1 MGKNILT
8 IEDPVEYQL
17 ELINQIQVRD
27 TIGLSF
33 ARILR
38 SVLRQDPDVIMVG
51 EIRDRETAEIAI
63 QAALTGHLVL
73 STLHTNDSA
82 GAITR
87 LLDMGVEPYLV
98 SSAVSGVLAQRLVRT
113 ICPACKT
120 LYYASAP
127 LKAQLGVPAEQNLQ
141 LARGRGCEECY
152 DSGFRGRVGIYE
164 FLFVDDALRNII
176 LRRPSTE
183 EVRQQRQQSDLPS
196 LLQEGCLKVI
206 QKFTTIE
213 EVSRAV
219 HLDE

>member
-1 MGKNILT
+1 
-8 IEDPVEYQL
+8 
-17 ELINQIQVRD
+17 
-27 TIGLSF
+27 
-33 ARILR
+33 
-38 SVLRQDPDVIMVG
+38 VG

-127 LKAQLGVPAEQNLQ
+127 LKAQLGIPAEQNLQ

-152 DSGFRGRVGIYE
+152 DSGFKGRVGIYE

-176 LRRPSTE
+176 LRRPSTD
-183 EVRQQRQQSDLPS
+183 EVRQQREQSDLPS
-196 LLQEGCLKVI
+196 LLQEGFLKVT